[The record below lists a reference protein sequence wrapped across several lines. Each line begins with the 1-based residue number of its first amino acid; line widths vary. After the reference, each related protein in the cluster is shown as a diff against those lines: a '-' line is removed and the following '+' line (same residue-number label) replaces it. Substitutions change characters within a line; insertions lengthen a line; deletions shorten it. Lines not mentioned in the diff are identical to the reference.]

1 MERTFKPTDEQLK
14 RVPYPDFWEMKEKAK
29 MFQSSLPPYSRED
42 YIREMKSRGQYNPTG
57 WPL

>member
-1 MERTFKPTDEQLK
+1 MERTFKPTEEQLK

-29 MFQSSLPPYSRED
+29 TFQSSLPPYSRED